1 VDRLVFDSVAKTLS
15 ITNSEAGFFEAN
27 GENGESVR
35 QKALKS
41 LGPTLQFS
49 QPLTLGEWLSTQ
61 SFSADS
67 GCYLVPLSA
76 SAGAVFIQFASQTES
91 KPGCVDITLESI
103 TTDPAQ
109 VNLLQTAALSHL
121 VMRSG
126 HEFLNHQNGIQ
137 MNARLIEIMNQ
148 NDSDTKLDIE
158 TALSRLL
165 SDSNRSVTLFR
176 ALQKIERCR
185 EGKDQSEISISV
197 MREILEVLH
206 GSQGRHLVLELPD
219 TQHLPADYLLCLC
232 VFLSGLLSETEGAV
246 RLSTSATEL
255 VVTWSES
262 AHSNASVWDK
272 YLSPN
277 DADMARA
284 ALPTSFAAW
293 GLMLQGRSE
302 QGSRKAIEHRLH
314 LALPSPQ

>member
-1 VDRLVFDSVAKTLS
+1 MDRLVFDSVAKTLS
-15 ITNSEAGFFEAN
+15 ITDSEAGFFEAN
-27 GENGESVR
+27 GDSVGA
-35 QKALKS
+35 KALES
-41 LGPTLQFS
+41 LGPKLQFS

-61 SFSADS
+61 SFSSDS
-67 GCYLVPLSA
+67 GCYLVPLSE
-76 SAGAVFIQFASQTES
+76 SAGAVFVHFEPRTEAT
-91 KPGCVDITLESI
+91 PRYVDITLESI
-103 TTDPAQ
+103 TADPAQ

-165 SDSNRSVTLFR
+165 SDSHRSVTLFR

-185 EGKDQSEISISV
+185 ERKGQGEISISV

-206 GSQGRHLVLELPD
+206 GTQGRHLVLELPD

-232 VFLSGLLSETEGAV
+232 VFLSGLLSETEEAV

-262 AHSNASVWDK
+262 ANSNAGFWDK
-272 YLSPN
+272 HLSPHHQQ
-277 DADMARA
+277 MAHA

-302 QGSRKAIEHRLH
+302 QRTGNTIEHRLH